1 MGTYH
6 AGSCVKAPRRM
17 GLLRTGLVKGSF
29 IDLKWTLEEESDL
42 TNWKGKC
49 LGGSE

>member
-1 MGTYH
+1 MGIIMQAVVLKLQEGWGY
-6 AGSCVKAPRRM
+6 S
-17 GLLRTGLVKGSF
+17 GLGWSKESF

-49 LGGSE
+49 LESSE

>member
-17 GLLRTGLVKGSF
+17 GLLRTGLVQESF

-42 TNWKGKC
+42 DQLERKMSWRQ
-49 LGGSE
+49 